1 MPLFKCSA
9 SKAKPK
15 NGIAYVTDEKKAKI
29 VSVRNLFE
37 DEDYAK
43 QFDET
48 ASRFGKGDKFD
59 ERKYYHCKL
68 SCARQDNVSP
78 EKAHAYAEEL
88 TAKLFQNYECVIATH
103 TDTQTVHSH
112 IIVNAVDPITGKK
125 LQFNKQDYVKMKD
138 EANRIGKKYGFTETD
153 FRKRGKNSRTA
164 VEKKIMLKGGTSWKE
179 ELREVIAEATKNST
193 TPDKFKEYLEKCYGV
208 KITRDGKDYSYLH
221 PEKQKP
227 IRGEKLGTNYTK
239 TEVIK
244 EIGKQNNGRAS
255 STRNRGRTSG
265 FIKQSTGVGALRG
278 SKTTNGGGTRSVVN
292 ASLNGIE
299 RTLQRLS
306 FRLNVRVEELTRQVK
321 NVEWHNERLEK
332 KLKESVEK
340 LIDDVKGSNCKLA
353 KEIEFSL
360 NQITEAVTEIE
371 HLVSTAMGKAIDSA
385 TKLLNDRVKDATDMA
400 VAKINEGAE
409 GLNKELRKT
418 KEEIQ
423 KQREEMQVEGGFRKF
438 MFWATPILLFAQSI
452 AMALLLLR

>member
-37 DEDYAK
+37 DEDYAR
-43 QFDET
+43 QFEET

-112 IIVNAVDPITGKK
+112 IVVNAVDPITGKK

-138 EANRIGKKYGFTETD
+138 EANKIGKKYGFTETD

-193 TPDKFKEYLEKCYGV
+193 TPDKFKDYLEKCYGV

-239 TEVIK
+239 MEVIK
-244 EIGKQNNGRAS
+244 QLDKQNNGRAFS
-255 STRNRGRTSG
+255 AHNKGRTGGFIAQPSGTRTVRRSRAFGNGSARRYVVESLSDVARAMQQLNRDAECANRGTNAASEE
-265 FIKQSTGVGALRG
+265 LRIEQQ
-278 SKTTNGGGTRSVVN
+278 KIRER
-292 ASLNGIE
+292 AERRRLDAIE
-299 RTLQRLS
+299 RSKREQQPII
-306 FRLNVRVEELTRQVK
+306 EEPQPNPQQDIGNGNGNRAPSK
-321 NVEWHNERLEK
+321 Y
-332 KLKESVEK
+332 SYG
-340 LIDDVKGSNCKLA
+340 KG
-353 KEIEFSL
+353 
-360 NQITEAVTEIE
+360 
-371 HLVSTAMGKAIDSA
+371 D
-385 TKLLNDRVKDATDMA
+385 
-400 VAKINEGAE
+400 
-409 GLNKELRKT
+409 
-418 KEEIQ
+418 
-423 KQREEMQVEGGFRKF
+423 
-438 MFWATPILLFAQSI
+438 
-452 AMALLLLR
+452 

>member
-29 VSVRNLFE
+29 VTVRNLFE

-43 QFDET
+43 QFEET
-48 ASRFGKGDKFD
+48 ARRFGKGDKFD

-88 TAKLFQNYECVIATH
+88 VAKLFQNYECVIATH

-138 EANRIGKKYGFTETD
+138 EANRLGKKYGFTETD
-153 FRKRGKNSRTA
+153 FRKRGKNSRTV

-179 ELREVIAEATKNST
+179 ELREVIAEAIKNVATS
-193 TPDKFKEYLEKCYGV
+193 DKFKEYLEKCYGV
-208 KITRDGKDYSYLH
+208 KIMRDGKDYSYLH
-221 PEKQKP
+221 PNKQKP
-227 IRGEKLGTNYTK
+227 IRGEKLGTNYSK
-239 TEVIK
+239 TEVLKQIV
-244 EIGKQNNGRAS
+244 KQNNGRAS
-255 STRNRGRTSG
+255 STRNRGRISG
-265 FIKQSTGVGALRG
+265 FIKQSTGIGALRG
-278 SKTTNGGGTRSVVN
+278 GKTINGGSSRSVVN

-306 FRLNVRVEELTRQVK
+306 FEAECASRGTDASSEERKMDERRT
-321 NVEWHNERLEK
+321 RLEFERRRREADERDERRK
-332 KLKESVEK
+332 SEYACEHADNASENNGNGNEDTGNSKYNYG
-340 LIDDVKGSNCKLA
+340 KG
-353 KEIEFSL
+353 
-360 NQITEAVTEIE
+360 
-371 HLVSTAMGKAIDSA
+371 D
-385 TKLLNDRVKDATDMA
+385 
-400 VAKINEGAE
+400 
-409 GLNKELRKT
+409 
-418 KEEIQ
+418 
-423 KQREEMQVEGGFRKF
+423 
-438 MFWATPILLFAQSI
+438 
-452 AMALLLLR
+452 

>member
-29 VSVRNLFE
+29 VTVRHLFE

-43 QFDET
+43 QFEET

-88 TAKLFQNYECVIATH
+88 VAKLFQNYECVIATH

-138 EANRIGKKYGFTETD
+138 EANRLGKKYGFTETD

-164 VEKKIMLKGGTSWKE
+164 AEKKIILKGGTSWKE

-193 TPDKFKEYLEKCYGV
+193 TPDNFKDYLEKCYGV

-239 TEVIK
+239 K
-244 EIGKQNNGRAS
+244 EILRKIDEQDNGRIS
-255 STRNRGRTSG
+255 SAHNRGRISG
-265 FIKQSTGVGALRG
+265 FIKQSTGIGALRG
-278 SKTTNGGGTRSVVN
+278 GKTVDGGNAGSVIR
-292 ASLNGIE
+292 ASLSGIE
-299 RTLQRLS
+299 REMQRLNFAAECAS
-306 FRLNVRVEELTRQVK
+306 NGLDAASEERKMDERRT
-321 NVEWHNERLEK
+321 RLEFERRRREADERDERRK
-332 KLKESVEK
+332 SEYACEHADNASENNGNGNEDTGNSKYNYG
-340 LIDDVKGSNCKLA
+340 KG
-353 KEIEFSL
+353 
-360 NQITEAVTEIE
+360 
-371 HLVSTAMGKAIDSA
+371 D
-385 TKLLNDRVKDATDMA
+385 
-400 VAKINEGAE
+400 
-409 GLNKELRKT
+409 
-418 KEEIQ
+418 
-423 KQREEMQVEGGFRKF
+423 
-438 MFWATPILLFAQSI
+438 
-452 AMALLLLR
+452 

>member
-15 NGIAYVTDEKKAKI
+15 NGIAYITDEKKAKI

-43 QFDET
+43 QFEET

-112 IIVNAVDPITGKK
+112 IVVNAVDPITGKK

-179 ELREVIAEATKNST
+179 ELREVIAEATKNTT

-239 TEVIK
+239 K
-244 EIGKQNNGRAS
+244 EILRKIDEQNNGRIS
-255 STRNRGRTSG
+255 SAHNRGPTGGYFKKSG
-265 FIKQSTGVGALRG
+265 DIGFTRRSKKINSRSARG
-278 SKTTNGGGTRSVVN
+278 NVF
-292 ASLNGIE
+292 ASIGDIE
-299 RTLQRLS
+299 RAMQRLDFDAKCANRGTDAAS
-306 FRLNVRVEELTRQVK
+306 EELRMEQQKARERAEKCRLECVARSERGEPEVLKGPEPNVREDIENGNGNRAPSK
-321 NVEWHNERLEK
+321 Y
-332 KLKESVEK
+332 SYG
-340 LIDDVKGSNCKLA
+340 KG
-353 KEIEFSL
+353 
-360 NQITEAVTEIE
+360 
-371 HLVSTAMGKAIDSA
+371 D
-385 TKLLNDRVKDATDMA
+385 
-400 VAKINEGAE
+400 
-409 GLNKELRKT
+409 
-418 KEEIQ
+418 
-423 KQREEMQVEGGFRKF
+423 
-438 MFWATPILLFAQSI
+438 
-452 AMALLLLR
+452 

>member
-29 VSVRNLFE
+29 VTVRNLFE

-43 QFDET
+43 QFEET

-88 TAKLFQNYECVIATH
+88 VAKLFQNYECVIATH

-112 IIVNAVDPITGKK
+112 IIINAVDPITGKK

-138 EANRIGKKYGFTETD
+138 EVNAIGRKYGFTETE

-164 VEKKIMLKGGTSWKE
+164 AEKKIILKGGTSWKE
-179 ELREVIAEATKNST
+179 ELREVIAEAVKKTNSLEA
-193 TPDKFKEYLEKCYGV
+193 FKKYLDECYGV

-227 IRGEKLGTNYTK
+227 VRGAKLGTNYTK
-239 TEVIK
+239 SEVIK
-244 EIGKQNNGRAS
+244 KIGEQNHGVKSSAYNGGRSGFNGKRTGSGTVRRGKTVDGGNAGSIIRAS
-255 STRNRGRTSG
+255 LS
-265 FIKQSTGVGALRG
+265 
-278 SKTTNGGGTRSVVN
+278 
-292 ASLNGIE
+292 GIE
-299 RTLQRLS
+299 REMQRLNFAAECAGGGLDAAS
-306 FRLNVRVEELTRQVK
+306 EERRMDERRARDETERRRRAADERYERGQSELAVEPADNASKDNGNGNGNTAASK
-321 NVEWHNERLEK
+321 YNYG
-332 KLKESVEK
+332 
-340 LIDDVKGSNCKLA
+340 KG
-353 KEIEFSL
+353 
-360 NQITEAVTEIE
+360 
-371 HLVSTAMGKAIDSA
+371 D
-385 TKLLNDRVKDATDMA
+385 
-400 VAKINEGAE
+400 
-409 GLNKELRKT
+409 
-418 KEEIQ
+418 
-423 KQREEMQVEGGFRKF
+423 
-438 MFWATPILLFAQSI
+438 
-452 AMALLLLR
+452 

>member
-15 NGIAYVTDEKKAKI
+15 NGIAYITDEKKAKI
-29 VSVRNLFE
+29 VTVINLFE

-78 EKAHAYAEEL
+78 EKAHVYAEEL

-112 IIVNAVDPITGKK
+112 IVVNAVDPITGKK

-179 ELREVIAEATKNST
+179 ELREVIAEATKNTT

-221 PEKQKP
+221 PDKQKS

-239 TEVIK
+239 K
-244 EIGKQNNGRAS
+244 EILRKIDEQNNGRIS
-255 STRNRGRTSG
+255 SAHNRGPTGGYFKKSG
-265 FIKQSTGVGALRG
+265 DIGFTRRSKKINSRSARG
-278 SKTTNGGGTRSVVN
+278 NVF
-292 ASLNGIE
+292 ASIGDIE
-299 RTLQRLS
+299 RAMQRLDFDAKCANRGTDAAS
-306 FRLNVRVEELTRQVK
+306 EELRMEQQKARERAEKCRLECVARSERGEPEVLKGSEPNVREDIENGNGNRAPSK
-321 NVEWHNERLEK
+321 Y
-332 KLKESVEK
+332 SYG
-340 LIDDVKGSNCKLA
+340 KG
-353 KEIEFSL
+353 
-360 NQITEAVTEIE
+360 
-371 HLVSTAMGKAIDSA
+371 D
-385 TKLLNDRVKDATDMA
+385 
-400 VAKINEGAE
+400 
-409 GLNKELRKT
+409 
-418 KEEIQ
+418 
-423 KQREEMQVEGGFRKF
+423 
-438 MFWATPILLFAQSI
+438 
-452 AMALLLLR
+452 

>member
-15 NGIAYVTDEKKAKI
+15 NGITYITDEKKAKI

-43 QFDET
+43 QFEET

-68 SCARQDNVSP
+68 SCARKDNVSP

-112 IIVNAVDPITGKK
+112 IVVNAVDPITGKK
-125 LQFNKQDYVKMKD
+125 LQFSKQDYVNMKD

-164 VEKKIMLKGGTSWKE
+164 VEKRIMLKGGTSWKE

-193 TPDKFKEYLEKCYGV
+193 TSDNFKDYLEKCYGV

-227 IRGEKLGTNYTK
+227 IRGGKLGTNYTK
-239 TEVIK
+239 K
-244 EIGKQNNGRAS
+244 EILRKIDEQNNGRISSAHNRGPTGGYFKKSGDIGFTRRSKKINSRSARGNVFASIGDIERAMQRLDFDAKCANLGTDAASEELRMEQQKARERAERRRLDAIERSQREQQPIVEESQPNAEQDIGNSNGHRAS
-255 STRNRGRTSG
+255 SKYSYG
-265 FIKQSTGVGALRG
+265 
-278 SKTTNGGGTRSVVN
+278 
-292 ASLNGIE
+292 
-299 RTLQRLS
+299 
-306 FRLNVRVEELTRQVK
+306 
-321 NVEWHNERLEK
+321 
-332 KLKESVEK
+332 
-340 LIDDVKGSNCKLA
+340 KG
-353 KEIEFSL
+353 
-360 NQITEAVTEIE
+360 
-371 HLVSTAMGKAIDSA
+371 D
-385 TKLLNDRVKDATDMA
+385 
-400 VAKINEGAE
+400 
-409 GLNKELRKT
+409 
-418 KEEIQ
+418 
-423 KQREEMQVEGGFRKF
+423 
-438 MFWATPILLFAQSI
+438 
-452 AMALLLLR
+452 

>member
-15 NGIAYVTDEKKAKI
+15 NGIAYITDEKKAKI

-37 DEDYAK
+37 DKDYAK

-48 ASRFGKGDKFD
+48 ASRFGKGDKLD

-68 SCARQDNVSP
+68 SCARQDNVTP

-138 EANRIGKKYGFTETD
+138 EANKIGNKYGFTETD

-179 ELREVIAEATKNST
+179 ELREVIAEATKNSI

-208 KITRDGKDYSYLH
+208 KIARDGKDYSYLH

-227 IRGEKLGTNYTK
+227 IRGEKLGTKYMK
-239 TEVIK
+239 K
-244 EIGKQNNGRAS
+244 EIIEQLDKQNNGRAS
-255 STRNRGRTSG
+255 SAYNKGRTGG
-265 FIKQSTGVGALRG
+265 FIAQPV
-278 SKTTNGGGTRSVVN
+278 GTRTVRRSKKVDSGSTRGNVI
-292 ASLNGIE
+292 AVLSDIE
-299 RTLQRLS
+299 RAMQRLS
-306 FRLNVRVEELTRQVK
+306 FEAECASRGTDAASEERRIVQRKAREEAERKRREADRRREKEQLQT
-321 NVEWHNERLEK
+321 NE
-332 KLKESVEK
+332 
-340 LIDDVKGSNCKLA
+340 G
-353 KEIEFSL
+353 
-360 NQITEAVTEIE
+360 
-371 HLVSTAMGKAIDSA
+371 
-385 TKLLNDRVKDATDMA
+385 DRV
-400 VAKINEGAE
+400 
-409 GLNKELRKT
+409 L
-418 KEEIQ
+418 
-423 KQREEMQVEGGFRKF
+423 
-438 MFWATPILLFAQSI
+438 AQSDNGNGN
-452 AMALLLLR
+452 ANRAPCKHSYGKGD

>member
-15 NGIAYVTDEKKAKI
+15 NGIAYITDEKKAKI
-29 VSVRNLFE
+29 VSVRNLFR

-43 QFDET
+43 QFEET

-88 TAKLFQNYECVIATH
+88 TEKLFQHYECVIATH

-138 EANRIGKKYGFTETD
+138 EANRIGKKYGFSETD

-164 VEKKIMLKGGTSWKE
+164 VEKKIMLKGGISWKE

-193 TPDKFKEYLEKCYGV
+193 TPDNFKDYLEKCYGV

-221 PEKQKP
+221 PDKQKP
-227 IRGEKLGTNYTK
+227 IRGEKLGTNYSK

-244 EIGKQNNGRAS
+244 QLDKQNNGRIS
-255 STRNRGRTSG
+255 SAHNRGPTGGYFKKSG
-265 FIKQSTGVGALRG
+265 DIGFTRRSKKINSRSARG
-278 SKTTNGGGTRSVVN
+278 NVF
-292 ASLNGIE
+292 ASIGDIE
-299 RTLQRLS
+299 RAMQRLDFDAKCANRGTDAAS
-306 FRLNVRVEELTRQVK
+306 EELRMEQQKARERAEKCRLECVARSERGEPEVLKGPEPNVREDIENGNGNRAPSK
-321 NVEWHNERLEK
+321 Y
-332 KLKESVEK
+332 SYG
-340 LIDDVKGSNCKLA
+340 KG
-353 KEIEFSL
+353 
-360 NQITEAVTEIE
+360 
-371 HLVSTAMGKAIDSA
+371 D
-385 TKLLNDRVKDATDMA
+385 
-400 VAKINEGAE
+400 
-409 GLNKELRKT
+409 
-418 KEEIQ
+418 
-423 KQREEMQVEGGFRKF
+423 
-438 MFWATPILLFAQSI
+438 
-452 AMALLLLR
+452 